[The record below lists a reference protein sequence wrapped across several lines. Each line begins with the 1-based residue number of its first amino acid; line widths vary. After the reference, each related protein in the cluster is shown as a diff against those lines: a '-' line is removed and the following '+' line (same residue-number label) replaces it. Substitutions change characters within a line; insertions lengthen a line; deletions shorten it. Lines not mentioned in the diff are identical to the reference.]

1 MLNEENLGLRYL
13 ELYGDF
19 GNYLVITER
28 KKIDCLNQF
37 KYLSPEEY
45 NKFKVNEKEPIYKE
59 KELINKYYIGTKIS
73 WILNNKLRTGQKL
86 RDEEIKLSNV
96 LKNVCQSNK
105 CPDFI
110 ILRRYV
116 DLNFLAQYDI
126 TFDKYNEVSAR
137 KGLHMIKKKL
147 IYNVIRTEKGFMSAS
162 YGKTGFDYREI
173 LLLLYCPKGVKM
185 YVTDN
190 DKETEVILQYKMNYT
205 FFDAYIEKVFNEEYG
220 YNFYRIVIC
229 CFLMGNKKYEIDK
242 DLFI

>member
-1 MLNEENLGLRYL
+1 
-13 ELYGDF
+13 
-19 GNYLVITER
+19 
-28 KKIDCLNQF
+28 
-37 KYLSPEEY
+37 
-45 NKFKVNEKEPIYKE
+45 
-59 KELINKYYIGTKIS
+59 
-73 WILNNKLRTGQKL
+73 
-86 RDEEIKLSNV
+86 
-96 LKNVCQSNK
+96 
-105 CPDFI
+105 
-110 ILRRYV
+110 
-116 DLNFLAQYDI
+116 
-126 TFDKYNEVSAR
+126 
-137 KGLHMIKKKL
+137 
-147 IYNVIRTEKGFMSAS
+147 MSAN

>member
-1 MLNEENLGLRYL
+1 MDQEELGLRYL
-13 ELYGDF
+13 EVYGDF
-19 GNYLVITER
+19 GYYTLITER

-45 NKFKVNEKEPIYKE
+45 NKFKVNEKEPTYKE

>member
-1 MLNEENLGLRYL
+1 MDEEEMGLRYL

-19 GNYLVITER
+19 GNYSVITQR
-28 KKIDCLNQF
+28 KKIDCLNEF
-37 KYLSPEEY
+37 KYLSPKEY
-45 NKFKVNEKEPIYKE
+45 HKFKQNKNEPTYKE
-59 KELINKYYIGTKIS
+59 KELINKYYIGSKIS

-86 RDEEIKLSNV
+86 KDEEIKISN
-96 LKNVCQSNK
+96 LLQNLCECNK
-105 CPDFI
+105 CQDFI

-126 TFDKYNEVSAR
+126 TFDKYNEESAR
-137 KGLHMIKKKL
+137 KGLNLVKQRL
-147 IYNVIRTEKGFMSAS
+147 IYNIIRTEKGFMSAS

-190 DKETEVILQYKMNYT
+190 DKETEVILQYNMKYT
-205 FFDAYIEKVFNEEYG
+205 FFDAYLEKVVNEQYG

-229 CFLMGNKKYEIDK
+229 CFLMGRNKYEQQ
-242 DLFI
+242 LFN

>member
-45 NKFKVNEKEPIYKE
+45 NKFKVNEKEPTYKE